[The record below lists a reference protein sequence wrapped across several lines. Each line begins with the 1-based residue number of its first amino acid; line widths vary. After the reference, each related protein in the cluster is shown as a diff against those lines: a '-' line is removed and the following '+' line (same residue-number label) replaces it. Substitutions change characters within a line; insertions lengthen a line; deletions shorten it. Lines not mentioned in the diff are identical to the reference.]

1 MGCGLSI
8 EKKELNLSNIE
19 LAIDTPIEKQVP
31 YLSFN
36 NVECKARVVDVC
48 DGDVFIACLYYGEQ
62 MLKFKCRAI
71 NYTPTDAKNN
81 LNNFNREKVK
91 DLTNQEKL
99 KFMHVLNFT
108 VPNNLVTL
116 HCKEFDKYGRL
127 LCEVYVDDVNI
138 QDITIND
145 NFEKIVAVKKEKLE
159 EIALEEK
166 KAADAK
172 KDKEKKVDEEKKAVE
187 DAKKLTSQKSLRK

>member
-19 LAIDTPIEKQVP
+19 LAMDTPIEKQIP

-36 NVECKARVVDVC
+36 NVECKARVIDVC
-48 DGDVFIACLYYGEQ
+48 DGDVFIACLYYGNEL
-62 MLKFKCRAI
+62 LKFKCRAI
-71 NYTPTDAKNN
+71 NYTPTDAKSS
-81 LNNFNREKVK
+81 LNSFNREKVK
-91 DLTNQEKL
+91 DLTMQEKL
-99 KFMHVLNFT
+99 KFMHILNFT

-145 NFEKIVAVKKEKLE
+145 NFEKTVVVKKEKLE

-166 KAADAK
+166 KAAEA
-172 KDKEKKVDEEKKAVE
+172 KDKEKKAEEEKKVAE